1 MNIKF
6 ILIGAAVASATL
18 SHAIVPISTLK
29 STGDSVTGGQQ
40 DTNYT
45 IVSGPITGDV
55 DVAHPG
61 FFALNGAWVSNTA
74 TAKWIAPASTV
85 PTTPG
90 AIGTA
95 PAGDYVYKTT
105 FDLSGLIASTA
116 NITGK
121 WASDNTGLGIYL
133 NGNLVSGTGGGTGNH
148 FGAFRN
154 FAISSGFVDGVNTL
168 EFHVRNASG
177 ASGNPTGLI
186 VDMSGT
192 AQPVPEPATL
202 AALGA
207 GLLAFRRR
215 NKK

>member
-6 ILIGAAVASATL
+6 VLIGAAVATASL

-29 STGDSVTGGQQ
+29 STGDSVAAGAQ

-45 IVSGPITGDV
+45 IVSGPLTGDV

-61 FFALNGAWVSNTA
+61 FFALNGAWVANTA
-74 TAKWIAPASTV
+74 TAKWIAPAPTV

-90 AIGTA
+90 AITSS
-95 PAGDYVYKTT
+95 PAGDYVFKTT

-116 NITGK
+116 TITGK
-121 WASDNTGLGIYL
+121 WASDNTGLGVYL
-133 NGNLVSGTGGGTGNH
+133 NGNLVPGSANNVNN
-148 FGAFRN
+148 AFAAFKDFSIN
-154 FAISSGFVDGVNTL
+154 SGFIDGVNTL
-168 EFHVRNASG
+168 EFHVRNNSG

>member
-1 MNIKF
+1 MTIRM
-6 ILIGAAVASATL
+6 LTLGAAVLTASL
-18 SHAIVPISTLK
+18 SSAIVPISTLK
-29 STGDSVTGGQQ
+29 STGDSVAAGAQ

-45 IVSGPITGDV
+45 IVSGPLTGAV

-61 FFALNGAWVSNTA
+61 FFALNGAWVANTA
-74 TAKWIAPASTV
+74 TAKWIAPASIV
-85 PTTPG
+85 PTNPG

-154 FAISSGFVDGVNTL
+154 FSVTSGFIDGLNTL

-177 ASGNPTGLI
+177 GSGNPTGLI

-192 AQPVPEPATL
+192 AQPVPEPATI